1 MAGTAPARSSGRYV
15 APPRASSRNPP
26 QALPRTT
33 CVRLPDMKGTPLMDR
48 LEAVPRDQV
57 GRAVGIVCLVGIAL
71 IHFLDAFSVI
81 HESAFVFV
89 LYILLM
95 TVTLVASAILL
106 RTDSRRTWMLAGG
119 TAGLTL
125 LGFVLTRTT
134 GLPGFPD
141 NVGNWTEP
149 LGLASL
155 WVEGGVIVLSAYKV
169 ITIPPIEEG

>member
-1 MAGTAPARSSGRYV
+1 
-15 APPRASSRNPP
+15 
-26 QALPRTT
+26 
-33 CVRLPDMKGTPLMDR
+33 
-48 LEAVPRDQV
+48 V
-57 GRAVGIVCLVGIAL
+57 GLVGIAL

-81 HESAFVFV
+81 HESTFVFV
-89 LYILLM
+89 LYMLLM
-95 TVTLVASAILL
+95 IVTLVASAILL

-125 LGFVLTRTT
+125 LGYVLTRTT

-155 WVEGGVIVLSAYKV
+155 WVEGGVIVLSVYKV
-169 ITIPPIEEG
+169 MTTPAIEGG

>member
-1 MAGTAPARSSGRYV
+1 MERR
-15 APPRASSRNPP
+15 
-26 QALPRTT
+26 
-33 CVRLPDMKGTPLMDR
+33 
-48 LEAVPRDQV
+48 EAVPRDQV
-57 GRAVGIVCLVGIAL
+57 GRAVGIVGLVGIAL

-95 TVTLVASAILL
+95 IITLAASAILL
-106 RTDSRRTWMLAGG
+106 RTDSQRTWMLAGG

-125 LGFVLTRTT
+125 LGYVLTRTT

-155 WVEGGVIVLSAYKV
+155 WVEGGVIVLSVFKV
-169 ITIPPIEEG
+169 MTTPAIESG